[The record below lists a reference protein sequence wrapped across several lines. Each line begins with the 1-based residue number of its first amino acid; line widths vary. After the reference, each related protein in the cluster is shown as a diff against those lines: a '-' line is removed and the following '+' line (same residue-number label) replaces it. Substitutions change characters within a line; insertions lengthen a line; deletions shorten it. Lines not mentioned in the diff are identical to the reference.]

1 MLCIASA
8 GGCANSSSDPLRS
21 VQAGPEQQPSNAGA
35 PLEAGTSKATGRAQ
49 SRLPPGNDGQAA
61 GGRADSKA
69 AEAARVLVA
78 SATPGSSA
86 YKIGAQDVLDISV
99 FKVPE
104 MSKSVQVADTGTI
117 SLPLIG
123 EVPAS
128 GRTAQEIERDLA
140 KRLGAKYLRDPQVS
154 VFVKEY
160 NSQRI
165 TVEGAVKK
173 PGVFP
178 YRGRTTLL
186 QSIALAEGLDAVSDS
201 NVIVFRTTD
210 GKRAAA
216 RFDVAQIRSGK
227 TTDPPL
233 EPGDVVVVETHA
245 VKELF
250 QNLIKAAPLA
260 SVFTLL

>member
-1 MLCIASA
+1 
-8 GGCANSSSDPLRS
+8 
-21 VQAGPEQQPSNAGA
+21 
-35 PLEAGTSKATGRAQ
+35 
-49 SRLPPGNDGQAA
+49 
-61 GGRADSKA
+61 
-69 AEAARVLVA
+69 
-78 SATPGSSA
+78 
-86 YKIGAQDVLDISV
+86 
-99 FKVPE
+99 